1 MDKKAAI
8 ERIIQK
14 SDLPDNDKKAIG
26 KALSSLTET
35 KETILALTVADSR
48 KEIIDE
54 IASSIDDAIAATAIL
69 SVPEDKSVAREIS
82 ALTERNPEGNF
93 S

>member
-1 MDKKAAI
+1 MNKKAAI
-8 ERIIQK
+8 ERIIKK
-14 SDLPDNDKKAIG
+14 SDLPDNEKNAIS

-35 KETILALTVADSR
+35 KETVLALTVADSR

-69 SVPEDKSVAREIS
+69 SVPEEKSVAREIS